1 MLFVVPWPHT
11 HHTYTSLHMDVIKY
25 RHYVVSD
32 AKYCCI
38 ACNKG
43 DVLVRKGHAYYLNK
57 HKVVVGY
64 QIANSTVPYTVFLPV
79 FSFYR
84 ESFLS
89 KIRNGINKFAK
100 FTVATFRMKLYM
112 KEMDEISKKV
122 LKKPFPMVLL
132 HIIGLYCYDPFL
144 LVKR

>member
-1 MLFVVPWPHT
+1 M
-11 HHTYTSLHMDVIKY
+11 Y
-25 RHYVVSD
+25 
-32 AKYCCI
+32 
-38 ACNKG
+38 N
-43 DVLVRKGHAYYLNK
+43 
-57 HKVVVGY
+57 
-64 QIANSTVPYTVFLPV
+64 
-79 FSFYR
+79 
-84 ESFLS
+84 
-89 KIRNGINKFAK
+89 FAK